1 VGASQPDVARNADTA
16 VPEEGSIEAL
26 ICSYDWDC
34 GTALRIAE
42 CESGMDPSAVG
53 WTGESFGLF
62 QLYAPVWAHV
72 FPGFWELWAH
82 AEWNTASAW
91 TIYVRAGYSWAPW
104 DCRP

>member
-1 VGASQPDVARNADTA
+1 MARNADTA